1 MVVSVRREV
10 DAEVRGCGGASVCG
24 EERVPTERSGAHWAT
39 CMMLLTSQLAHKR
52 LARAVRMHRLRRAR
66 NALPGECADSKQRPV
81 LLRVLLRPSRLGKD
95 GTHADNVRPVTG
107 QLT

>member
-1 MVVSVRREV
+1 MWRSQRVRR
-10 DAEVRGCGGASVCG
+10 G
-24 EERVPTERSGAHWAT
+24 EGPNRTERGTLGDVHDAVDI
-39 CMMLLTSQLAHKR
+39 SQLAHKR